1 MKELVLPEK
10 LADRIEQ
17 LYTQMEADYNTVAKA
32 LNFSCEGCSDNCCDS
47 YFLHHTYAE
56 WAYLWRG
63 FQKMS
68 PEKQQQVRKWAES
81 YQRESQAAQDKGER
95 PQIMCPLNED
105 GRCILYSHR
114 LLVCRTHG
122 VPARMRRPDGQTLKF
137 PGCFRCQD
145 IVEGREQ
152 QGLKTP
158 SVERTPL
165 LMELVKVEDELLS
178 HKRHV
183 YPKVKLTIA
192 EMILKG
198 PPSLPTPQGDS
209 LN

>member
-1 MKELVLPEK
+1 MKELVLPEE
-10 LADRIEQ
+10 LAERIER
-17 LYTQMEADYNTVAKA
+17 LYTQMEADYNIVAKA
-32 LNFSCEGCSDNCCDS
+32 LSFSCEGCPDNCCDS

-63 FQKMS
+63 FCQMS
-68 PEKQQQVRKWAES
+68 PEKQTAVKVWAKRYQEES
-81 YQRESQAAQDKGER
+81 LQAQERGEW

-105 GRCILYSHR
+105 GLCMLYTHR

-122 VPARMRRPDGQTLKF
+122 VPARMRRPDGRTLKF
-137 PGCFRCQD
+137 PGCFRCQE
-145 IVEGREQ
+145 IVEEREQ

-165 LMELVKVEDELLS
+165 LMELVKVEDELLGS
-178 HKRHV
+178 KRHM
-183 YPKVKLTIA
+183 YPKVKMTIA

-198 PPSLPTPQGDS
+198 PPCLTTPHCER
-209 LN
+209 